1 MIFTLEKK
9 IDIRKRGNEASKP
22 EEAKRASPRKRSD
35 QARGSEATEGGRVCH
50 GRDFLHFGTLNCAIL
65 CIPEGEI
72 WA

>member
-1 MIFTLEKK
+1 MCSPGVIFTLEKK
-9 IDIRKRGNEASKP
+9 IDILK
-22 EEAKRASPRKRSD
+22 
-35 QARGSEATEGGRVCH
+35 RGSEATEGGRVWGGPPSH